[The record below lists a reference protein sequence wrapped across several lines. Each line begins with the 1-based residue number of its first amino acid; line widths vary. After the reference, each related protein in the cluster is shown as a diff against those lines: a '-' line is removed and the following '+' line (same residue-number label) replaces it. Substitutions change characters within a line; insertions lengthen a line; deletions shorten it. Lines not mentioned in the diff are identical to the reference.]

1 MIHNLAPPHGGAR
14 LLMNY
19 FYFNISKKYEKY

>member
-1 MIHNLAPPHGGAR
+1 MYNLALAVARAR